1 MGREPLRRGFGS
13 GGGGGYQSPAFTT
26 FGIDSQPSPI
36 EVGDLSLANPTFYW
50 TTSHSP
56 NVQPN
61 TIDIDD
67 VTGATNIATGLAND
81 LPQTYAATY
90 AAIQKLVATYNRFRI
105 SGQNTHALA
114 FSRTYDIVWQWRRYY
129 GESGVTPLNQT
140 QIKALRV
147 SGLSAGFAGVYS
159 FLAADQEYKYIA
171 YAAALGTATVFRDA
185 DTGFPVPTEAPYT
198 VSVTNAFG
206 ATTLYNVHRTTN
218 KLGGAINIA
227 VS

>member
-1 MGREPLRRGFGS
+1 M
-13 GGGGGYQSPAFTT
+13 
-26 FGIDSQPSPI
+26 
-36 EVGDLSLANPTFYW
+36 GDLSLANPTFQW
-50 TTSHSP
+50 TTSHSG

-67 VTGATNIATGLAND
+67 VTGATNIATGLANTS
-81 LPQTYAATY
+81 PYVATY

-105 SGQNTHALA
+105 TGQNTHALA
-114 FSRTYDIVWQWRRYY
+114 FTRNYDITWQWRRYY
-129 GESGVTPLNQT
+129 GESAVEPLNQT

-159 FLAADQEYKYIA
+159 FLGGGYKYVT
-171 YAAALGTATVFRDA
+171 YAAALGTATHFIDQ
-185 DTGFPVPTEAPYT
+185 DTGFPVSMLPVYT

-206 ATTLYNVHRTTN
+206 VATLFNVHRTYN
-218 KLGGAINIA
+218 ILGGAINIV

>member
-26 FGIDSQPSPI
+26 FGIDSQSSPI

-67 VTGATNIATGLAND
+67 VTGAVNIATGLANTS
-81 LPQTYAATY
+81 PYAATY

-105 SGQNTHALA
+105 SGQNTHLLP
-114 FSRTYDIVWQWRRYY
+114 FSRNYDIVWQWQRYY
-129 GESGVTPLNQT
+129 GESIVEPLNEA

-147 SGLSAGFAGVYS
+147 GGLAGGFAGVYV
-159 FLAADQEYKYIA
+159 FLGGGYKYLT
-171 YAAALGTATVFRDA
+171 YAAALGTATNFVDQA
-185 DTGFPVPTEAPYT
+185 TGFPVAMETPYT
-198 VSVTNAFG
+198 VSVTNAFSV
-206 ATTLYNVHRTTN
+206 ATLYNVHRTTN
-218 KLGGAINIA
+218 ILGSAINIV

>member
-26 FGIDSQPSPI
+26 FGIDSQSSPI

-67 VTGATNIATGLAND
+67 VTGVTNIATGLANTS
-81 LPQTYAATY
+81 PYAATY

-105 SGQNTHALA
+105 SGQNTHAVS
-114 FSRTYDIVWQWRRYY
+114 FSRNYDIVWQWRRYY
-129 GESGVTPLNQT
+129 GESAADPLTQA

-159 FLAADQEYKYIA
+159 FLGGGYKYVT
-171 YAAALGTATVFRDA
+171 YAAALGTATSFIDQA
-185 DTGFPVPTEAPYT
+185 TGFPVSMADLYT

-206 ATTLYNVHRTTN
+206 VATLFNVHRTYN
-218 KLGGAINIA
+218 ILGGAINIA